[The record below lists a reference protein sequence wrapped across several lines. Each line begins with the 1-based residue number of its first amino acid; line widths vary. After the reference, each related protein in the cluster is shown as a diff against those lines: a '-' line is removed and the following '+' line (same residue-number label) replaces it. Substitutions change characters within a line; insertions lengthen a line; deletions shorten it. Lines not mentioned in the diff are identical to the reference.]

1 MARLD
6 MRGNF
11 IDIRET
17 TFVTDEWEILGIL
30 LLVNISTACKI
41 KSLPA
46 MKIRDNEFYHLIFW
60 TGSIND
66 PRLRLTT
73 CVSGESVATIDFYN
87 TLVFDCK
94 WNTLFCCPSA
104 ENCEV
109 YFINIRLSQLILLN
123 YTYSGHP
130 V

>member
-11 IDIRET
+11 VDTKET
-17 TFVTDEWEILGIL
+17 TFVTDEWEIL
-30 LLVNISTACKI
+30 
-41 KSLPA
+41 A

-60 TGSIND
+60 SGSIND

-73 CVSGESVATIDFYN
+73 CVASENVAVVDFYN
-87 TLVFDCK
+87 TLVFDSK
-94 WNTLFCCPSA
+94 WHTIYCCPSA
-104 ENCEV
+104 DNCEV
-109 YFINIRLSQLILLN
+109 TVKNLILQFFLFKFSFN
-123 YTYSGHP
+123 RSFNSNMLKLSP